1 MGRREGPD
9 PPDLLPI
16 LSPLRPVLRCG
27 IGGTNSYDCP
37 LPALADKCQGT
48 EGVTNYAYSTDDD
61 DGPWL
66 ECVATPPTLPPPSP
80 STPPPSAPPPLTCG
94 PGTEENAESGQCE
107 IVCASTRPAGTSRR
121 ALEDSSTE
129 QPSSAKSVF
138 EAFLMQHPHATS
150 KENQDFRQPTSA

>member
-1 MGRREGPD
+1 MGGEAERPD

-16 LSPLRPVLRCG
+16 LSPLRPVLRCS

-48 EGVTNYAYSTDDD
+48 EGVTNYAYSTDDE
-61 DGPWL
+61 GPWL

-138 EAFLMQHPHATS
+138 EAFLMKHQ
-150 KENQDFRQPTSA
+150 NFRQPTSA